1 MTGGWAA
8 KELTEAG
15 LQVLVLEA
23 GPAVQPDRDYGEHIP
38 PWEQRFRGLRDVR
51 RESAEQPV
59 QRRCYACDEV
69 AYKFF
74 VNDIEN
80 PYTHDADKPFD
91 WIRGRQVGGKS
102 IMWARQSYRLSDL
115 DFEAN
120 GKEGIGVDWPIR
132 YADLAP
138 WYDYVERFAGISGQA
153 EGLSQLPDGQFLPA
167 MGLNCVEQAA
177 REAILGAWG
186 GERVLTPGRTAVLTQ
201 NHNGRAACHYCGPCH
216 RGCTTRS
223 YFSSLNATL
232 PAAAATGNMTL
243 RPDSVVRN
251 VIYSDGRAT
260 GVRVIDRQSHEV
272 LEFSARVVF
281 LGASTLE
288 STRILLNSA
297 NSEYTDGLAN
307 SSGALGHYLMD
318 HTMNVGASATFDGF
332 ERYDSFGRRPNG
344 IYIARFRNVKDK
356 HPDFLRGYGYQGRA
370 RRLDWS
376 RGMTEAGFGADFK
389 RRMSAPGE
397 WRMSIEAFG
406 ECLPRHD
413 NRAEIDPDG
422 KVDAWGIP
430 ILKIHCTWGD
440 NERAMQRDGIAQAAE
455 MLEAAGGRD
464 IELITQET
472 PPGLTIHEMGTAR
485 MGRDPKT
492 SVLNGFNQTHD
503 IDNLFVLDGG
513 AMASSGCQNPSL
525 GYMALT
531 ARACA
536 YAVDQLKQG
545 EL

>member
-1 MTGGWAA
+1 MNN
-8 KELTEAG
+8 L
-15 LQVLVLEA
+15 
-23 GPAVQPDRDYGEHIP
+23 PR
-38 PWEQRFRGLRDVR
+38 
-51 RESAEQPV
+51 
-59 QRRCYACDEV
+59 
-69 AYKFF
+69 
-74 VNDIEN
+74 
-80 PYTHDADKPFD
+80 THT
-91 WIRGRQVGGKS
+91 
-102 IMWARQSYRLSDL
+102 
-115 DFEAN
+115 
-120 GKEGIGVDWPIR
+120 
-132 YADLAP
+132 
-138 WYDYVERFAGISGQA
+138 YVERFAGISGQA
-153 EGLSQLPDGQFLPA
+153 EGLFQLPDGQFLPA

-201 NHNGRAACHYCGPCH
+201 NHNGRAAYHYCGPCH

-344 IYIARFRNVKDK
+344 VYIARFRNVKDK